1 MKKIKIL
8 GLLII
13 AILGF
18 NSCSQDDDLV
28 FTAVAPTEGVSF
40 SNTFL
45 AEYVLTPATSGNL
58 GERFTW
64 SDAFFD
70 VATPVTYELQRSIL
84 GNFDEADI
92 LIGSTSGNELAV
104 TIGNLLSYAEEAGM
118 DNDPNTE
125 APNTGQIH
133 FRVRAFPGDTSSPV
147 EAFSPVQALTVV
159 LPEDIDTGGGPN
171 CPSIWVVG
179 AGAVDAGWGWDTPVE
194 FLCFD
199 NVYRTNINLINESF
213 RFFLTEGDWDSGQ
226 NHPYYVGEGYT
237 IDSGLVDAMDG
248 DNNFSFIGTPGNY
261 LMTVDTVNKTITLGP
276 PQAEESNCDSVW
288 VVGAGAVDAGWGWDT
303 PIEFSCTDNVYST
316 NINLINDAFRFFLTE
331 GDWDSGQNFP
341 FYLGDGYTIHPDLV
355 DAMDGDNNFN
365 FVGTPGKYLMTVD
378 TVNKT
383 ITLGNPRAEESN
395 CDSVWVVGAGAV
407 DAGWGWDTPIEFS
420 CTDGYYSA
428 NVNLINDAF
437 RFFLTEGDWDSGQ
450 NYPFYSDDG
459 YTIHPDLVDAMDGD
473 NNFSFT
479 GTPGNYYLTVDTVNK
494 VIDLR

>member
-1 MKKIKIL
+1 MKNIKIL
-8 GLLII
+8 SLLLIAFI
-13 AILGF
+13 GF
-18 NSCSQDDDLV
+18 VACEQDDDLV
-28 FTAVAPTEGVSF
+28 FTAQEPAEGINF
-40 SNTFL
+40 SNSFL
-45 AEYVLTPATSGNL
+45 DEYVLTATASSNL

-64 SDAFFD
+64 QDANFG
-70 VATPVTYELQRSIL
+70 VPTNVTYELENSI
-84 GNFDEADI
+84 
-92 LIGSTSGNELAV
+92 IGDFTDATTVGTTNGNELAI
-104 TIGNLLSYAEEAGM
+104 TIGDMLAFAEAAGL
-118 DNDPNTE
+118 DNDPNTD
-125 APNTGQIH
+125 APNTGILY
-133 FRVRAFPGDTSSPV
+133 FRVKAFIGTEGLPTYSSIQ
-147 EAFSPVQALTVV
+147 ELTVV
-159 LPEDIDTGGGPN
+159 LPEAVDNSGPQPN

-199 NVYRTNINLINESF
+199 DVYKTNINLINDSF

-237 IDSGLVDAMDG
+237 IDSDLVDAMDG
-248 DNNFSFIGTPGNY
+248 DNNFSFIGTPGKY

-276 PQAEESNCDSVW
+276 PDAEEANCDSVW

-316 NINLINDAFRFFLTE
+316 NINLINDSFRFFLTE
-331 GDWDSGQNFP
+331 GDWDSGQNHP
-341 FYLGDGYTIHPDLV
+341 YYVGEGYIIDANLV
-355 DAMDGDNNFN
+355 DAMDGDNNFS
-365 FVGTPGKYLMTVD
+365 FTGTPGKYLMTVD

-383 ITLGNPRAEESN
+383 ITLGNPRAEEAN

-428 NVNLINDAF
+428 NINLINDSF

-450 NYPFYSDDG
+450 NYPFYSGEG

-473 NNFSFT
+473 NNFNFT